1 MLGGELTSTPTATA
15 SLSAATRTRECTA
28 TASAAAAARACVHVC
43 IAIVT
48 HMRREKVRAM
58 ERERE
63 RGGERDRA
71 VRDGDGSK
79 GGIFL
84 RGHGVRGER
93 ERERESHGETA
104 KKKREIFFVDG
115 VIRAVAVAGKGSRPS
130 DDHYGSSWPSNLTLV
145 GLRCCKELMDI
156 RDAMQLSLR
165 HR

>member
-58 ERERE
+58 ERER
-63 RGGERDRA
+63 GGERDRA
-71 VRDGDGSK
+71 VCDGDGSK

-84 RGHGVRGER
+84 RGLGVRGER
-93 ERERESHGETA
+93 EREPWRNR
-104 KKKREIFFVDG
+104 KKKKGDIFRGWGDPSRSRCRERI
-115 VIRAVAVAGKGSRPS
+115 S
-130 DDHYGSSWPSNLTLV
+130 TV
-145 GLRCCKELMDI
+145 G
-156 RDAMQLSLR
+156 
-165 HR
+165 

>member
-58 ERERE
+58 ERER
-63 RGGERDRA
+63 GGERDRA
-71 VRDGDGSK
+71 VCDGDGSK

-84 RGHGVRGER
+84 RGLGVRGER
-93 ERERESHGETA
+93 EREPWRNRK

-165 HR
+165 HP

>member
-58 ERERE
+58 ERER
-63 RGGERDRA
+63 GGERDRA
-71 VRDGDGSK
+71 VCDGDGSK

-84 RGHGVRGER
+84 RGLGVRGER
-93 ERERESHGETA
+93 ERA
-104 KKKREIFFVDG
+104 MAKPQKKKGRYF
-115 VIRAVAVAGKGSRPS
+115 
-130 DDHYGSSWPSNLTLV
+130 SWM
-145 GLRCCKELMDI
+145 G
-156 RDAMQLSLR
+156 
-165 HR
+165 